1 MERVRVGVQASDP
14 ITSVGVANCLDSR
27 AEIMLLPSIRPAEL
41 DVLVLA
47 ADLVNAEI
55 IGMIRK
61 VARESSARTVL
72 LTGDLAET
80 DLLTAVEYRVVAVL
94 PRRTTTPDQLVDAV
108 LAASNGAGV
117 LPPDLLGSL
126 LAQVRRLREE
136 MPMSDGL
143 TPREVDVLRL
153 LAEGLDTAQ
162 IAERLCYAERTVKNV
177 LYAVLSRLNL
187 RNRPHA
193 VAYAMRAGLI

>member
-1 MERVRVGVQASDP
+1 
-14 ITSVGVANCLDSR
+14 
-27 AEIMLLPSIRPAEL
+27 MLLPSIRPAEL